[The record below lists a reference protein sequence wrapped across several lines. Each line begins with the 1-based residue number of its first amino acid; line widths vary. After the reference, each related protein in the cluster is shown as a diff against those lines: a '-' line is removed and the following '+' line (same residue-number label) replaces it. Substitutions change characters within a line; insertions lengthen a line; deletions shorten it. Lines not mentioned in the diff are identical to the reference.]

1 MTSITKTIQ
10 VATPDDTD
18 LEVEIEVDLEWNP
31 GTPGSVSDVQGWEVL
46 NVRLKDEV

>member
-1 MTSITKTIQ
+1 MTSITKTIH
-10 VATPDDTD
+10 VASPDGDD
-18 LEVEIEVDLEWNP
+18 LEIEIECDMEWNP